1 MKKTNRANELRSTMN
16 SPEYL
21 EKLSRKDQTQA
32 EVEELRQYSYV
43 ISTLEVKVSGTTTA
57 AAETFTS
64 VVDALPNDTVLTFYD
79 DTNGTV
85 EIHGTSINSESPLNF
100 LKTLSDKELFSFIE
114 DSIKPFDPIA
124 GGYTEKSLIMAE
136 MRYEFVFKCTLKGH
150 YAVTW
155 ARFLDGPTLTP
166 LTEVSTNSYNAGK
179 DYLIQSVATYQ
190 TEGVNYT
197 LTNIKINGAPVSAAT
212 LAEAIATNELKGKV
226 ATTMNIELVY
236 TAPAEGEG
244 GAS

>member
-1 MKKTNRANELRSTMN
+1 M
-16 SPEYL
+16 
-21 EKLSRKDQTQA
+21 
-32 EVEELRQYSYV
+32 
-43 ISTLEVKVSGTTTA
+43 
-57 AAETFTS
+57 
-64 VVDALPNDTVLTFYD
+64 
-79 DTNGTV
+79 
-85 EIHGTSINSESPLNF
+85 
-100 LKTLSDKELFSFIE
+100 
-114 DSIKPFDPIA
+114 
-124 GGYTEKSLIMAE
+124 
-136 MRYEFVFKCTLKGH
+136 
-150 YAVTW
+150 
-155 ARFLDGPTLTP
+155 
-166 LTEVSTNSYNAGK
+166 TEVSTNSYNAGK